1 MSSCLDHIENWKVI
15 QKFAQTKSI
24 TRTALELDLEISK
37 VSRIVSQ
44 VEKEL
49 ERRIFDRSERP
60 IKLTPFG
67 EELMSKLAPCLQEWD
82 AFYRFVD
89 PQESVFSNI
98 RLSTPIG
105 IGRFYVNNQ
114 LDEYRKYHPNVSVEL
129 FVDCGID
136 DVLTNKVDV
145 AFIPCCPE
153 DKRLAVYPCMDAFT
167 MPLASKEYVA
177 KHGFPH
183 RPEDLKNHIGILK
196 IGSDFPITSRLVRRG
211 ESRVIMWKQS
221 IRQIDMLNI
230 KDALLKGHGIS
241 LDVPLGMVLDEIQR
255 GELVQVLDNWHRPR
269 WQYSVVTRKEV
280 PEVSIIG
287 KFAEWYASVA
297 TREIDER
304 RERGFRLLG
313 LDPSLL

>member
-1 MSSCLDHIENWKVI
+1 MSSYLDHIKNWKVI

-24 TRTALELDLEISK
+24 TRTALDLDLEISK
-37 VSRIVSQ
+37 VSRIVTQ

-49 ERRIFDRSERP
+49 ERRVFDRSERP
-60 IKLTPFG
+60 IKLTAFG
-67 EELMSKLAPCLQEWD
+67 EELISKLTPCLQEWE
-82 AFYRFVD
+82 AFHRFID
-89 PQESVFSNI
+89 PQASVFSTI

-105 IGRFYVNNQ
+105 IGRFYLNNQ

-136 DVLTNKVDV
+136 DVLKNRVDV
-145 AFIPCCPE
+145 AFIPSCPQ

-167 MPLASKEYVA
+167 MPLASKKYIA

-183 RPEDLKNHIGILK
+183 SPEDLKNHVGILK
-196 IGSDFPITSRLVRRG
+196 IGSGFPITSRLVLRD

-241 LDVPLGMVLDEIQR
+241 LDVPLGMVLDEIQQ
-255 GELVQVLDNWHRPR
+255 GQLVQVLDDWHRPR
-269 WQYSVVTRKEV
+269 WQYSVITRKEV
-280 PEVSIIG
+280 TEMSIIG
-287 KFAEWYASVA
+287 KFAKWYATVA
-297 TREIDER
+297 TREINER
-304 RERGFRLLG
+304 REQGFRLLR